1 MSDIFPHEFVMT
13 SNILTTEVDN
23 LGLDGTELQGL
34 FTDGIEVL

>member
-1 MSDIFPHEFVMT
+1 MT

-23 LGLDGTELQGL
+23 LSLDGTELQGL